1 MEYNQSPYVNK
12 PEQMKKHDDSMV
24 SHRLNPMAKAASTLG
39 ILSIVATLTMMIYP
53 SIILGAMAIILAL
66 LSRGRDRHLSDKAS
80 SGMTTGIIGLSVNI
94 IIAVT
99 AVMLL
104 FGDNPFKSQINDLMK
119 EMYGQTYDDMLEDA
133 MDGSFDLEY
142 SDAFPYK

>member
-12 PEQMKKHDDSMV
+12 PEQMKKTDDSMV
-24 SHRLNPMAKAASTLG
+24 SPRMNPMAKAASTLG
-39 ILSIVATLTMMIYP
+39 ILSIVATFTMMLYP
-53 SIILGAMAIILAL
+53 SIILGAMAIILSL
-66 LSRGRDRHLSDKAS
+66 LSRGRDKHLSSKAS

-94 IIAVT
+94 IIGAT
-99 AVMLL
+99 AVLLL
-104 FGDNPFKSQINDLMK
+104 FGDNPFKSQVNDLMK

-142 SDAFPYK
+142 SDAFPYN

>member
-12 PEQMKKHDDSMV
+12 PDQMKKRDDVIV
-24 SHRLNPMAKAASTLG
+24 SQRLNPMAKAASTLG

-104 FGDNPFKSQINDLMK
+104 IGDNPFKSQINELMK